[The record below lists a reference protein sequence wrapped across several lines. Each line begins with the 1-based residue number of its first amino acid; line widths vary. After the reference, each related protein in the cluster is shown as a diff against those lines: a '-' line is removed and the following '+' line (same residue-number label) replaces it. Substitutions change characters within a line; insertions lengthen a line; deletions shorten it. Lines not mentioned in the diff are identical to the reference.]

1 MKNLLMIAVLGSMM
15 WGCVTNPHKVKELDN
30 KVENMESVG
39 SGVVIGLKNDE
50 MIAQSQVLLSE
61 EMRVAQNTAYELE
74 KRVYGGHRYYDN
86 RGLYGVLRDCQK
98 QLSAGTNGLDPMVEE
113 RDYVIPEDEYEVGSI
128 NGKLSGIHREYLKD
142 RLARFRQYRDVLRKR
157 ESEYEKKIDL
167 CEIKNQS
174 KREVAG
180 E

>member
-1 MKNLLMIAVLGSMM
+1 MKLLLMVSFLGVLAS
-15 WGCVTNPHKVKELDN
+15 CATNPHKVKELDS
-30 KVENMESVG
+30 KIEKSESVG
-39 SGVVIGLKNDE
+39 SGVVIGLKDNE

-74 KRVYGGHRYYDN
+74 KRIYGGHRYYDN

-98 QLSAGTNGLDPMVEE
+98 QLSAGTQGLDSMVEE
-113 RDYVIPEDEYEVGSI
+113 RDYVIPEEEYEVGSI
-128 NGKLSGIHREYLKD
+128 NGKLSGLHREYLKD

-174 KREVAG
+174 KH
-180 E
+180 